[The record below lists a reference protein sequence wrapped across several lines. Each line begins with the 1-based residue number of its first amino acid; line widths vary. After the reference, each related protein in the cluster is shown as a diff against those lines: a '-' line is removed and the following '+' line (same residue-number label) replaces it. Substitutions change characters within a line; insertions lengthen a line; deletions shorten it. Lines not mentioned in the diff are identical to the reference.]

1 MNKKNTNNSMV
12 KWAKNNKH
20 QEALHVRKHRKD
32 ILITKKKLAQLQK
45 YKLTP
50 Q

>member
-1 MNKKNTNNSMV
+1 MV
-12 KWAKNNKH
+12 KWAKNNNH
-20 QEALHVRKHRKD
+20 QEALHIRKHRKD
-32 ILITKKKLAQLQK
+32 ILITKKKKSAQLQK